1 MSQEEA
7 NKAVVR
13 RLIDEAFNSRNLA
26 ILPDLLH
33 EEFVNHHDLMPVENK
48 KGPGVFEE
56 MYVKMFRAYPDI
68 RIENHMMIAD
78 SDIVV
83 IYDTIRGT
91 NTGPMPDGR
100 PASGKA
106 VEFEAINILRLKDNK
121 VIDRWGLTDELRMMR
136 QLGII
141 D

>member
-1 MSQEEA
+1 MSQEES

-13 RLIDEAFNSRNLA
+13 RLIDEAFNKRNLA
-26 ILPDLLH
+26 ILPELLH
-33 EEFVNHHDLMPVENK
+33 EEFVNHQDLLPVENK
-48 KGPGVFEE
+48 KGPAVFEE
-56 MYVKMFRAYPDI
+56 LYVKMFRAYPDI

-78 SDIVV
+78 GDIVV
-83 IYDTIRGT
+83 IYDTLTGT

-100 PASGKA
+100 PASGRT

-121 VIDRWGLTDELRMMR
+121 VIDRWGLTDELRMLK